1 MTGGPREIGI
11 AVVGTGDMAR
21 AHAYGYTAAP
31 LMWSLPARPR
41 LLVLCGRD
49 AVRTKRT
56 ARALGFAD
64 HTTDWRRAVERA
76 DVDIVD
82 ICTPPGAHAEV
93 IIAAAAAGKAV
104 ICEKPLSA
112 ALPDAVEAVE
122 AARSAGVLHA
132 IGFNYRR
139 LPAIALMQQMIA
151 EGKIGTPRL
160 WRSTWL
166 SDEFRNV
173 NPPFDWRFDRQMGAS
188 TIADLGSHLIDLA
201 EWMIGPISDV
211 CGQSRAF
218 TPTRVEAREEGQ
230 SVVDVDESSSALL
243 QFAGGARGSFEVSKV
258 CVRHPCDFTLEV
270 NGTEGTLVFDYGRLN
285 ELRYG
290 NAAEPRSIYG
300 MHTIRA
306 EDPSHPYAAHWWP
319 IGQGI
324 GYGASFVNTAGELLA
339 AWPYGPW
346 VPDLQTGLRVQQVC
360 AAIELAAANRSWV
373 RVPASR

>member
-1 MTGGPREIGI
+1 MTGGPREIGV

-31 LMWSLPARPR
+31 LMWSLAARPR

-49 AVRTKRT
+49 AVRTKHT
-56 ARALGFAD
+56 ARALDFAD

-104 ICEKPLSA
+104 ICEKPLTA
-112 ALPDAVEAVE
+112 ALADAVEAVE

-173 NPPFDWRFDRQMGAS
+173 NPPFDWRFDQHVGAS

-218 TPTRVEAREEGQ
+218 TPTQVEAREEGQ
-230 SVVDVDESSSALL
+230 SLVDVDESSSALL

-258 CVRHPCDFTLEV
+258 CVRHPCDFTVEV
-270 NGTEGTLVFDYGRLN
+270 NGTEGTLAFDYGRLN

-290 NAAEPRSIYG
+290 TAAESRSIYG

-306 EDPSHPYAAHWWP
+306 EDPVHPYAAHWWP

-339 AWPYGPW
+339 AWPHGPW

-373 RVPASR
+373 RVPGS

>member
-31 LMWSLPARPR
+31 LMWSLAARPR

-49 AVRTKRT
+49 AVRTERT

-104 ICEKPLSA
+104 ICEKPLTA
-112 ALPDAVEAVE
+112 ALADAVEAVE

-151 EGKIGTPRL
+151 EGK
-160 WRSTWL
+160 
-166 SDEFRNV
+166 
-173 NPPFDWRFDRQMGAS
+173 DR
-188 TIADLGSHLIDLA
+188 H
-201 EWMIGPISDV
+201 
-211 CGQSRAF
+211 
-218 TPTRVEAREEGQ
+218 
-230 SVVDVDESSSALL
+230 
-243 QFAGGARGSFEVSKV
+243 ARGSGAVPGFLTSSGPSIRPSTGVLIS
-258 CVRHPCDFTLEV
+258 RWAL
-270 NGTEGTLVFDYGRLN
+270 RLS
-285 ELRYG
+285 LTS
-290 NAAEPRSIYG
+290 AA
-300 MHTIRA
+300 T
-306 EDPSHPYAAHWWP
+306 
-319 IGQGI
+319 
-324 GYGASFVNTAGELLA
+324 
-339 AWPYGPW
+339 
-346 VPDLQTGLRVQQVC
+346 
-360 AAIELAAANRSWV
+360 
-373 RVPASR
+373 